1 MKNFLGGQF
10 IKKNLKVLVGSFQAF
25 FLEKIDEVLRSAF

>member
-1 MKNFLGGQF
+1 MQNFLGGQF
-10 IKKNLKVLVGSFQAF
+10 IKKKFKMLVGSFQAF